1 MLTAMLAAAAFTGAA
16 SEPPPLTWT
25 PCGPTPRVEC
35 ATLRAPLDYDRPDAG
50 TVSLALARLPASE
63 RRTGTMVMN
72 FGGPGFE
79 MVRAV
84 REFGG
89 QLFTSPDVAAHFD
102 LIGLD
107 PRGVGESRPAI
118 DCAVDPQVL
127 GVASQPFTTPLTLSL
142 PALVRRGGDY
152 VRRCLERNGPILAHA
167 STANLARDIDLLRR
181 TLRAPT
187 IDFFG
192 FSYGT
197 VVGATYAG
205 MFPGR
210 TRSMVL
216 DAPANAEDLL
226 LRPLQFTHAQAS
238 ASERALGRLLG
249 GPDASDAF
257 DRLVERLDRAPLPA
271 SPRPGD
277 GDDVR
282 AAASATLFC
291 WQCWGDLRDALALAQ
306 TGDGSAIRR
315 IADEFA
321 YGDARGIDV
330 GFAVPASELRYPRD
344 LRAYLDG
351 GENAWD
357 AFDHFW
363 WQTGYARIPYA
374 LWPIRDEDAY
384 YGPFGVS
391 RSSPPALVVATTYDP
406 GTFYR
411 SGVRL
416 ARALGNAR
424 LLTLRGDGHGAYQLG
439 GSPDCVDA
447 LVDAYVLTLALPP
460 AGTECAQHRGVQTAR
475 GAALR

>member
-1 MLTAMLAAAAFTGAA
+1 MLRALMAAAAITGGA

-50 TVSLALARLPASE
+50 NVSLAIARLPASE

-84 REFGG
+84 RDYGG

-118 DCAVDPQVL
+118 DCAVDPQAL
-127 GVASQPFTTPLTLSL
+127 GIGSQPFTTPLTLSL
-142 PALVRRGGDY
+142 PALLGRSGEY
-152 VRRCLERNGPILAHA
+152 IRRCLERNGPILAHA

-181 TLRAPT
+181 ALREPR

-192 FSYGT
+192 YSYGT
-197 VVGATYAG
+197 VVGATYAS
-205 MFPGR
+205 MFPRR

-216 DAPANAEDLL
+216 DSPANAEDVL
-226 LRPLQFTHAQAS
+226 LRPLRYTHAQAS

-249 GPDASDAF
+249 GPEAWDAF
-257 DRLVERLDRAPLPA
+257 DQLAQRLDRAPLPA
-271 SPRPGD
+271 SPRPVD
-277 GDDVR
+277 GDDLR

-291 WQCWGDLRDALALAQ
+291 WQCWGDLRDALTLAEA
-306 TGDGSAIRR
+306 GDGSGIRR
-315 IADEFA
+315 IADETA
-321 YGDARGIDV
+321 YGDARGADV
-330 GFAVPASELRYPRD
+330 AFAVTASEQRYPRD
-344 LRAYLDG
+344 LRAYLEA
-351 GENAWD
+351 GEDAWD

-363 WQTGYARIPYA
+363 WQTGYARVPHA

-384 YGPFGVS
+384 YGPFSVS
-391 RSSPPALVVATTYDP
+391 RSSPPALMVATTHDP
-406 GTFYR
+406 ATFYR
-411 SGVRL
+411 GGVRL
-416 ARALGNAR
+416 TRALGNAR

-439 GSPDCVDA
+439 GSPDCIDA
-447 LVDAYVLTLALPP
+447 LVDSYVLTLALPP
-460 AGTECAQHRGVQTAR
+460 AGTECAQRRGEQTAR
-475 GAALR
+475 AALR